1 MSLAPAERRALD
13 TIEDA
18 LRREDRRLA
27 RMLTRFALP
36 LTRGG
41 LAIFVRRPGRLR
53 RLIMSAVAVTAAALF
68 VVATLN
74 SKITPPICAAPTTA
88 SAAAAM
94 QSSVCPP
101 ALPKALAASPAR
113 SAAVASHVP
122 DVP

>member
-1 MSLAPAERRALD
+1 MSLAPAERRVLD

-27 RMLTRFALP
+27 RMLTRFAVP

-41 LAIFVRRPGRLR
+41 LAVFFRRPGRPR
-53 RLIMSAVAVTAAALF
+53 RLIMSAAVVTAAALF

-74 SKITPPICAAPTTA
+74 SKVTPPNCAAPTTA
-88 SAAAAM
+88 SAAAAL
-94 QSSVCPP
+94 QSSACPP
-101 ALPKALAASPAR
+101 ALDLA
-113 SAAVASHVP
+113 SAAKTRTAVASHAQ